1 MATKHA
7 GLGCREEVKEV
18 EGSLA
23 TLKTSLCKPVPLP
36 PTLIPSYSLALVLAE
51 LYKGPSHSNAHGN
64 PNRYD
69 ALFWK
74 FAGFSCSF
82 SNFPREKISN
92 HFDGTA
98 RVQKDVASGLVVSRR
113 LATPHCALK

>member
-1 MATKHA
+1 M
-7 GLGCREEVKEV
+7 

-23 TLKTSLCKPVPLP
+23 TLKTSLCNPVPAS
-36 PTLIPSYSLALVLAE
+36 SYSHSIFSLAPKLAE

-74 FAGFSCSF
+74 FAGFSRSRF
-82 SNFPREKISN
+82 RISTGHLEDRPR
-92 HFDGTA
+92 
-98 RVQKDVASGLVVSRR
+98 R
-113 LATPHCALK
+113 